1 MPVVDD
7 LGLLDMR
14 AEIDFTYDER
24 GRMLRTNDPVVS
36 ARRPAPRFTIGC
48 ATGGYV
54 VRYGASLDDERTR
67 QLQAIVAALPR
78 PGTPQFRNDDLDR
91 FRACFG
97 DSETFGGPAYG
108 FPDVIAATEQ
118 AVRLTEANRDL
129 VREALPWLYDEF
141 ADWYP
146 CFVVVADEKAVSA
159 CYSSRIGD
167 RASEAGVDT
176 LPGYRG
182 RGYAAIATAAW
193 GAAVRASGRIPIYST
208 GWSNLA
214 SQGVARKLSLRQFG
228 SDATWE

>member
-7 LGLLDMR
+7 LGLLNLR

-24 GRMLRTNDPVVS
+24 GRMLLTNDPVAS

-48 ATGGYV
+48 AMGGYV
-54 VRYGASLDDERTR
+54 VRYGASLDDEQTR
-67 QLQAIVAALPR
+67 RLQDIVAALPR
-78 PGTPQFRNDDLDR
+78 PVTPHFRNDDLNR
-91 FRACFG
+91 FRAFFG
-97 DSETFGGPAYG
+97 DSETFGGPAYS
-108 FPDVIAATEQ
+108 FPDEIADSQQ
-118 AVRLTEANRDL
+118 AVRLTEANHHL
-129 VREALPWLYDEF
+129 VRDTLSWLYDEF
-141 ADWYP
+141 ADWHP
-146 CFVVVADEKAVSA
+146 CFVVVADGKAVSA

-176 LPGYRG
+176 LSGYRG

-193 GAAVRASGRIPIYST
+193 GAAVRASGCIPIYST